1 MIIRTVRSTIRKYSL
16 FRPGD
21 RVIVAVSG
29 GPDSLALLY
38 CLRSLSEDLRLDLR
52 VAHFDHGLRKGSHR
66 EPVFVRK
73 IAEQMGLPFY
83 AGGGDVIK
91 LRGGKGSLEE
101 AARLARLDFLR
112 RLAKKLKARR
122 VALGHNMDD
131 QAETVLMRILR
142 GSGLAGLSGMSAL
155 KELGGCVFVRPLMEV
170 KRLEIERYLRDLNL
184 RPFRDP
190 SNSDESFLRNK
201 LRRKLIPLLA
211 KEYNPRVKEI
221 LNSLAENVS
230 CDYDYILS
238 RARIVAGDNRAAPL
252 KTLSLLRM
260 HPSLR
265 RMVIRL
271 RIGALQ
277 GSTRRITSKHMEEI
291 EDMLFN
297 RPSGSV
303 VDLPKGYFVEKRG
316 ASLYFRRS
324 RRERQKAISKC
335 LL

>member
-1 MIIRTVRSTIRKYSL
+1 MIIQTVRSTISKHRL
-16 FRPGD
+16 LRAGD

-38 CLRSLSEDLRLDLR
+38 CLRSLSEELRLELMA
-52 VAHFDHGLRKGSHR
+52 AHFDHGLRKGSHR
-66 EPVFVRK
+66 EAVFVRG
-73 IAEQMGLPFY
+73 IAEKLGLPFY
-83 AGGGDVIK
+83 AGGADVMKI
-91 LRGGKGSLEE
+91 RGGKGSLEE

-112 RLAKKLKARR
+112 RLAKKLKAGK

-155 KELGGCVFVRPLMEV
+155 KELEGCVFIRPLMEV
-170 KRLEIERYLRDLNL
+170 KRAEIERYLRSLKL

-190 SNSDESFLRNK
+190 SNSDESFFRNK
-201 LRRKLIPLLA
+201 LRRRLIPLLE
-211 KEYNPRVKEI
+211 KEYNPRVKEV
-221 LNSLAENVS
+221 LSSLADNVS
-230 CDYDYILS
+230 CDYDYVLS
-238 RARIVAGDNRAAPL
+238 RARLVAGDGGAAPL
-252 KTLSLLRM
+252 KTVSLLRM

-291 EDMLFN
+291 EDMLAN
-297 RPSGSV
+297 RPSGSL
-303 VDLPKGYFVEKRG
+303 VDLPKGYFLEKRG
-316 ASLYFRRS
+316 ALLYFRR
-324 RRERQKAISKC
+324 RRRAVNK
-335 LL
+335 